1 MSHYSFEFPYAFL
14 LILLFWL
21 CFKRCPSKSLAI
33 YLPYIHLFMAKKRVK
48 SRWIDIF
55 KWLGI
60 IALIT
65 ALASPV
71 KVEVYN
77 NSKKEA
83 RDIMLIIDSSKSML
97 DRGFA
102 ENNPKLD
109 KFSVVIDVIGKFIK
123 DRKGDRVGLINFSSS
138 AFVASPLTF
147 DTNYLEYIISKQ
159 RVGLVGSRTAIYDAL
174 LQAIYILE
182 KSEAKTKIAILLTDG
197 IDNMSITKFSE
208 IKESVKKSKVKLY
221 IIGIGN
227 LDDLDVPKLKE
238 LASAGRG
245 KFYLATNSSL
255 LDNIYKKIDMSET
268 TKIKGESY
276 KRYTYY
282 YYFPLMFAIIFLLLF
297 VYYKS
302 IKGVAKWVLRICHY

>member
-14 LILLFWL
+14 LLVLFWF
-21 CFKRCPSKSLAI
+21 CFKKCPAKSLAI
-33 YLPYIHLFMAKKRVK
+33 YLPYIHLFISNKKVK
-48 SRWIDIF
+48 SRWSDIF
-55 KWLGI
+55 KWLGL
-60 IALIT
+60 IAFVT

-71 KVEVYN
+71 KVEIYN
-77 NSKKEA
+77 NIKKEA
-83 RDIMLIIDSSKSML
+83 RDIMLVIDSSKSML
-97 DRGFA
+97 DRGFD

-109 KFSVVIDVIGKFIK
+109 KFSVVRDVVSKFIK
-123 DRKGDRVGLINFSSS
+123 DRKGDRIGLINFSSS

-147 DTNYLEYIISKQ
+147 DKSYLEYIISKQ

-197 IDNMSITKFSE
+197 IDNMSVTKFRE
-208 IKESVKKSKVKLY
+208 IKEAVKKSKVKLY
-221 IIGIGN
+221 IIGIGSI
-227 LDDLDVPKLKE
+227 DDLDVPKLKE

-245 KFYLATNSSL
+245 KFYLATSSSL
-255 LDNIYKKIDMSET
+255 LENIYKKIDKSET

-276 KRYTYY
+276 KQYTYY
-282 YYFPLMFAIIFLLLF
+282 YYFPLIFAIIFLLLF

-302 IKGVAKWVLRICHY
+302 IKGVAK